1 MTRTTPPR
9 PVDITERFPELR
21 DYSATATRLHPRP
34 GKPTNADSS
43 VGDPLLW
50 PAGEPWP
57 VCTDGGT
64 HYVFQLRTPATVR
77 RSREIYAA
85 AHARADA
92 SGSRYSLSDEE
103 RAELPGYDFSEP
115 RELLYQPIP
124 LVPVAQL
131 YRRDI
136 PDFAGPDGAD
146 LLQVLWCPLDHPD
159 ESYNPRVRLYW
170 RRTADVGKR
179 LDGAPEPAVVHDTYL
194 PVPCV
199 LHPEQ
204 VREYQ
209 YGGLLLAEL
218 DTRITAWEEETGHS
232 YQYDLSLA
240 PGWKAGA
247 RELVPDRP
255 VPRELRRV
263 RHHDDAA
270 VHRRLQRVERSGQ
283 QLAAGRGTL
292 GRAAPA
298 RRRDD
303 RPRLRLVRLSLPG
316 VLRAPARHRHAVSVP
331 VRARARPLPEMSGL
345 RPMARVAGAEK
356 PELEIWRKP

>member
-9 PVDITERFPELR
+9 PADITGLFPELR

-34 GKPTNADSS
+34 GKPTSADSS
-43 VGDPLLW
+43 VGGPLLW
-50 PAGEPWP
+50 PADGPWP
-57 VCTDGGT
+57 VCTDGDT

-77 RSREIYAA
+77 RSREIIAA
-85 AHARADA
+85 AQARATA

-103 RAELPGYDFSEP
+103 RAELPRYDFSEP
-115 RELLYQPIP
+115 RELLSQPVP

-159 ESYNPRVRLYW
+159 AGYNPRVRVYW
-170 RRTADVGKR
+170 RRSADVGKR
-179 LDGAPEPAVVHDTYL
+179 LDAAPEPAVVHGTYL

-209 YGGLLLAEL
+209 YGGLLPAEL

-240 PGWKAGA
+240 PGWKAGGFA
-247 RELVPDRP
+247 NWSLTDPYPMNCADCGTTMTLLFTADSGEWDGGSESWRP
-255 VPRELRRV
+255 AEEPA
-263 RHHDDAA
+263 DAPHNPA
-270 VHRRLQRVERSGQ
+270 GVTI
-283 QLAAGRGTL
+283 GRGYSL
-292 GRAAPA
+292 YVFRCPA
-298 RRRDD
+298 
-303 RPRLRLVRLSLPG
+303 SYG
-316 VLRAPARHRHAVSVP
+316 H
-331 VRARARPLPEMSGL
+331 PLATAMQ
-345 RPMARVAGAEK
+345 
-356 PELEIWRKP
+356 